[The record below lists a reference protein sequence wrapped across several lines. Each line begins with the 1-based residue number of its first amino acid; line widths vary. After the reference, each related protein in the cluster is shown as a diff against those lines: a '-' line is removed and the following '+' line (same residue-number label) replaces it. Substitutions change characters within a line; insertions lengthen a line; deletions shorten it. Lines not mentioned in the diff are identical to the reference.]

1 MSSETDNFPH
11 AVVSF
16 GCDSRNIFIKNS
28 YTDIPRI
35 TIPTDRPSYTAFL
48 QDPTKFRSNHSTLT
62 DNDYIVGA
70 VGYVLE
76 FKCK

>member
-1 MSSETDNFPH
+1 MSSDTDNFPH
-11 AVVSF
+11 AVVVF
-16 GCDSRNIFIKNS
+16 GCDGRNIFIKNS
-28 YTDIPRI
+28 YTDNPRI
-35 TIPTDRPSYTAFL
+35 TIPTDRATYDTFL
-48 QDPTKFRSNHSTLT
+48 RDPTQFRSSHLNLT